1 VAIVAED
8 TMVEAIALSSPSGRM
23 SKRARK
29 AAQERLRIALFG
41 PNGLQRIA
49 IQPSKAESLRRR
61 AQSLRELADR
71 GMCPRSYQKQAAL
84 LEQEA
89 KELDEGGQ

>member
-1 VAIVAED
+1 MMPKD

-29 AAQERLRIALFG
+29 AAQERMRLALFG
-41 PNGLQRIA
+41 PNGLQRIPPK
-49 IQPSKAESLRRR
+49 QPSKAEGLRRH
-61 AQSLRELADR
+61 AQCLYDLADR
-71 GMCPRSYQKQAAL
+71 GMCPRSYRKQAAL

-89 KELDEGGQ
+89 KELGEGG